1 MTPSEI
7 STMLQSIST
16 NLPVYY
22 DHAPVGAKIPYI
34 DWRYSSSNNFSADN
48 KTYCEV
54 YEVSVEFYSGEKD
67 ITTEGLIK
75 SVLKDNDIPF
85 AHGEV
90 YLDDERVYIETYNFS
105 VIDQ

>member
-1 MTPSEI
+1 MDLSLSIITAKNI
-7 STMLQSIST
+7 LGLFLMLCVGI
-16 NLPVYY
+16 
-22 DHAPVGAKIPYI
+22 VGAKIPYI

-48 KTYCEV
+48 KTFCEV
-54 YEVSVEFYSGEKD
+54 YEVSAEFYSGEKD

-85 AHGEV
+85 AHGEI